1 MAARGKRALLAYIA
15 PCDPTEVDAPP
26 EGSDWIYEIKWD
38 GYRAQVHIDSPRIG
52 RTPGARRWPAA
63 DGALMG
69 SQLPVAANRT
79 CSFESRPDARDRLEQ
94 LRVDQRGQGRTARG
108 GLAERHG
115 ISQKDINYA
124 IDGYADD
131 MLSDLV
137 YSVERDLEHES
148 EAGSVP

>member
-26 EGSDWIYEIKWD
+26 EGSDWIHKIKWD
-38 GYRAQVHIDSPRIG
+38 GYRAQVHIDGPRIG

-79 CSFESRPDARDRLEQ
+79 RSFERRPDARDRLEQ
-94 LRVDQRGQGRTARG
+94 LRVDQRAAKAELREAWCAWPNGTAFRKRTSTTRSTAMPTTCSP
-108 GLAERHG
+108 
-115 ISQKDINYA
+115 IS
-124 IDGYADD
+124 
-131 MLSDLV
+131 ST
-137 YSVERDLEHES
+137 R
-148 EAGSVP
+148 